1 MKIKVK
7 ENFRYDG
14 KEYESGETVDLPE
27 AVAKSILE
35 KGYGTKERE
44 KAPEIKLEES
54 APSEE
59 PAESGEKRSPEWKR
73 KLWISEDRNLTVSV
87 WPRGGKFDSPS
98 VTLEES
104 RRNDSGNWETN
115 RTYLPTGSTLVAL
128 SENLKSAWSKLQ
140 EMKSEENK

>member
-1 MKIKVK
+1 VK

-14 KEYESGETVDLPE
+14 REYKSGETVDLPE

-44 KAPEIKLEES
+44 KALEIKPRRAL
-54 APSEE
+54 
-59 PAESGEKRSPEWKR
+59 PAENPPNLEKKSPEWKR

-104 RRNDSGNWETN
+104 RRDDSGNWETN
-115 RTYLPTGSTLVAL
+115 RTYLPTGSTLVAP